1 MTFIKECKPDF
12 KKLKEP
18 AKSRSEVE
26 CTGKC
31 YGCQAECINRI
42 PKLPE
47 GVAIEILSFLEA
59 RKIALQIREKFPEE
73 TIKEVLPILETIK
86 SALEEKNDR

>member
-12 KKLKEP
+12 EKIKERV
-18 AKSRSEVE
+18 KSSSEVE

-31 YGCQAECINRI
+31 YGCQAECIHRI

-47 GVAIEILSFLEA
+47 KVAIEILSFLEA
-59 RKIALQIREKFPEE
+59 RKIALEIREKFPEE

-86 SALEEKNDR
+86 EALESKNDR